1 MFTWLKKV
9 VGNVKT
15 REGLGKI
22 MMLVEP
28 ECLSDALTT
37 EQLEL

>member
-1 MFTWLKKV
+1 MWKHEKA
-9 VGNVKT
+9 
-15 REGLGKI
+15 LGKI

-37 EQLEL
+37 EQLELWH